1 MERKAETV
9 DLSIIIVNWNTRDHL
24 RACLQSIYAHPPS
37 KYTFEVIVV
46 DNASADGS
54 VDMVRREFP
63 QVHVIANNYN
73 YGFAKATNQ
82 GYRISRG
89 RYVMT
94 LNPDTEV
101 FDGTLDGLVEFLD
114 THPDAGAVQP
124 CPAGAVQPYLA
135 PYDFPKY
142 PKSFILQQISRVSKC
157 RWMKKDSGNVRKP
170 FEVVWLRGTGLT
182 CRRDALGPD
191 SFFAEWSFLYYEE
204 HWLSIRLRE
213 KGKKL
218 YAAPNLKIHHA
229 WGASL
234 RRSPESRYRATLLS
248 VAGGYVVL
256 CYMFGPWIARLH
268 AIVHLLDG
276 IIVWPILWLKQRFRK
291 DSLRAVA
298 LAEWKAIIYGN
309 WWNLLRGGEEYFHKV
324 NDDTERFF
332 NSGND
337 PQSV

>member
-9 DLSIIIVNWNTRDHL
+9 DLSIIIVNWNTRDYL

-63 QVHVIANNYN
+63 QVHVIANDYN

-101 FDGTLDGLVEFLD
+101 LDGTLDGLVEFLD

-124 CPAGAVQPYLA
+124 YPTF
-135 PYDFPKY
+135 YDSPKRI
-142 PKSFILQQISRVSKC
+142 KSFIFSKMLEKLGNW
-157 RWMKKDSGNVRKP
+157 RWLKRDSDNVREP
-170 FEVVWLRGTGLT
+170 FEVAWLWGTGIT

-191 SFFAEWSFLYYEE
+191 SFFYEWSFMYSEE
-204 HWLSIRLRE
+204 YWLCRRLRE
-213 KGKKL
+213 RGSRL
-218 YAAPNLKIHHA
+218 YAVPNLKIHHIG
-229 WGASL
+229 GASK
-234 RRSPESRYRATLLS
+234 RRSPECSYQITLLEH
-248 VAGGYVVL
+248 AAGYVVRW
-256 CYMFGPWIARLH
+256 YGFGSWNARFN
-268 AIVHLLDG
+268 AVVHLLDG
-276 IIVWPILWLKQRFRK
+276 LIVWPILWLKQQFRK
-291 DSLRAVA
+291 DSLREFA
-298 LAEWKAIIYGN
+298 LAEWKGVIHGN
-309 WWNLLRGGEEYFHKV
+309 WNSLLHGEKYFRKV
-324 NDDTERFF
+324 NEDTERFF
-332 NSGND
+332 NRAND
-337 PQSV
+337 GQSV